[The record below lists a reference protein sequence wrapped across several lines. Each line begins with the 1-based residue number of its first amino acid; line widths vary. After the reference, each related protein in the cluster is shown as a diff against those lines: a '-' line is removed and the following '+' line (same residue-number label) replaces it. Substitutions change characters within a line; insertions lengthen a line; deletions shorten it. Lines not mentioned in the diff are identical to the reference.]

1 MPVCVIKLLRY
12 NAFAILSPS
21 KGLHMTQ
28 ECQECQVLFFPLSRC
43 VDVVR
48 TTAAE
53 WIEMPTQE
61 AADQCEYAM
70 TQSIVSSL
78 VKLGASPAAVGK
90 LMGGF
95 WHAVE
100 IEAERL
106 LNLSQSKG

>member
-1 MPVCVIKLLRY
+1 
-12 NAFAILSPS
+12 
-21 KGLHMTQ
+21 MTQ

-61 AADQCEYAM
+61 AADQYEYAM